1 MTFDVTPQAYD
12 RFMGRYSR
20 PLARVFTDWAG
31 VREGQRVIDVGCGT
45 GALTEQLVA
54 RVGTSAVS
62 AVDPSLPFTT
72 ALRSRFPDLDVQT
85 AAAEH
90 LPYQADFFDVALAQL
105 VVHFMTDPLAAL
117 REMARVTRP
126 GGTVAACVWDM
137 VEGGPLGL
145 FYRAARDLDRGAP
158 DERERPGTRQGH
170 LEELCTRADLAHVEG
185 GLAGRDGDARD
196 LRGVVGAVHPRRR
209 SGGRLRQVVAG
220 RRAGGAARALPRAA
234 PSCAV
239 PGQRRGVECP
249 GHRVR
254 VRERHTARSG

>member
-20 PLARVFTDWAG
+20 PLARVFTDWVG

-72 ALRSRFPDLDVQT
+72 SLRSRFPDLDVQT

-145 FYRAARDLDRGAP
+145 FYRSARDLDPGAP

-170 LEELCTRADLAHVEG
+170 LEELCTRAGLAHVEG
-185 GLAGRDGDARD
+185 GRLVVTVTHESFEEWWEPYTLGVGPAGDY
-196 LRGVVGAVHPRRR
+196 VR
-209 SGGRLRQVVAG
+209 SLPT
-220 RRAGGAARALPRAA
+220 AAREALREHCRELLPPAPFQVSAAAWSVRA
-234 PSCAV
+234 
-239 PGQRRGVECP
+239 
-249 GHRVR
+249 
-254 VRERHTARSG
+254 TA